1 VQTTRHSIRAI
12 LKTQQISP
20 TRAVRLRCHRV
31 YIVESVI
38 QSRLLS
44 TQRSPQN
51 LHFVFVLSRILHIE
65 RLKMTLEVGDHVWY
79 WNSNI
84 SLDKNIPRA
93 QWFPG
98 SNPAIQTT
106 T

>member
-1 VQTTRHSIRAI
+1 
-12 LKTQQISP
+12 
-20 TRAVRLRCHRV
+20 
-31 YIVESVI
+31 
-38 QSRLLS
+38 
-44 TQRSPQN
+44 
-51 LHFVFVLSRILHIE
+51 
-65 RLKMTLEVGDHVWY
+65 MTLEVGDHVWY